1 MVQATFYATRVMNL
15 TAGNDA
21 GSYSR
26 KCQRNKEVYMADRTH
41 ERGLG
46 SPNMSQKKKDDIH
59 KAGGHA
65 QPIEAKREGGRKGGA
80 RSRRTS

>member
-1 MVQATFYATRVMNL
+1 
-15 TAGNDA
+15 
-21 GSYSR
+21 
-26 KCQRNKEVYMADRTH
+26 MADRTH